1 MLTPVALVTG
11 FVATENVAFEDPPGI
26 VTVLGTV
33 TGSLLVSDTTTPP
46 DGALSLRTTVP
57 RDASPPITDAGLT
70 ETDANPSAGRAVT
83 VSGDD

>member
-1 MLTPVALVTG
+1 
-11 FVATENVAFEDPPGI
+11 
-26 VTVLGTV
+26 
-33 TGSLLVSDTTTPP
+33 
-46 DGALSLRTTVP
+46 LSLRTTVP